1 MVIFFRLRDNVID
14 RRLFLTRTIA
24 HKITVCVIILSVLC
38 KLQHFKVSVVTKTN
52 RMRSFTLTVYIFLYF
67 IMEKVMTF
75 DGFGA
80 VFFF

>member
-38 KLQHFKVSVVTKTN
+38 KLQHFKVSVVTKTD
-52 RMRSFTLTVYIFLYF
+52 RMRSFTLTLYLF
-67 IMEKVMTF
+67 CILYWKK
-75 DGFGA
+75 
-80 VFFF
+80 